1 MMEILAYIIIAGIW
15 LFIIFKW
22 LIPVI
27 RKGESHE
34 IYAAFGIGI
43 MFSLIVLLSMIWEAG
58 DIRPLVY
65 FGLALYIPA
74 AAFVISSFIS
84 LKRKGKPESGWEPT
98 TVLIESGVFG
108 IVRHPLFLG
117 SAIFTLGFVLVI
129 QSILSAILGIV
140 AIFCLWMA
148 SKKEDAY
155 NIEKFGDGYKNYMKS
170 VPMWN
175 FFGGIFTRRSDG

>member
-1 MMEILAYIIIAGIW
+1 MIELWAYIIIAGIW

-27 RKGESHE
+27 KKREFHE
-34 IYAAFGIGI
+34 VYAAFGMGI
-43 MFSLIVLLSMIWEAG
+43 MFSLIVLLSMVWGAG
-58 DIRPLVY
+58 DISPLVY
-65 FGLALYIPA
+65 CGLALYIPA
-74 AAFVISSFIS
+74 AAFVILSFIS
-84 LKRKGKPESGWEPT
+84 LKHQGKPESGWEPT

-117 SAIFTLGFVLVI
+117 SAIFTLGFILVI
-129 QSILSAILGIV
+129 QSILSAVLGVV

-148 SKKEDAY
+148 SKGEDAY
-155 NIEKFGDGYKNYMKS
+155 NIDKFGDGYKKYMER

-175 FFGGIFTRRSDG
+175 FFKGIFTRRDHG